1 MLIMM
6 MMMTT
11 TKIDPLIRMYD
22 LDRNVVIQ
30 EDEENITLVQLMK
43 RYRDLDE
50 KLADFEDIERV
61 L

>member
-1 MLIMM
+1 MM

>member
-1 MLIMM
+1 MM

-11 TKIDPLIRMYD
+11 TKIDPLIRMCD
-22 LDRNVVIQ
+22 LDCDVVTQ